1 MRAKNKLFLKLIILV
16 FVSICVIDIFVFTG
30 FNKKEVQNNYIKE
43 EITLTEKETEIEENI
58 INDNELEKEEDLEI
72 VEEKTINT
80 SKNIESS
87 SSNNNT
93 SSSSKSNS
101 NDQSNNL
108 KEKTNTQNNT
118 VSNET
123 PIKESKP
130 NVEVPK
136 EEPKQEVVQTQPVED
151 LTKVA
156 NPNDFYYSITGGNV
170 EFNTN
175 AGCMKAGE
183 DIAFIDVVDVQYFRC
198 YEVSSKANTIMGY
211 YLNIFCENGNCNS
224 RYKSMINIKSYD

>member
-16 FVSICVIDIFVFTG
+16 IIPVCVIGVFVFRD
-30 FNKKEVQNNYIKE
+30 FNKKETYNNNLKE
-43 EITLTEKETEIEENI
+43 EITLTE
-58 INDNELEKEEDLEI
+58 NDNEIGETIIDDKELEKEEDLEI
-72 VEEKTINT
+72 VEKKTINT

-93 SSSSKSNS
+93 SISSKSNS
-101 NDQSNNL
+101 NNQSNDS
-108 KEKTNTQNNT
+108 KEKTSTQNNT

-136 EEPKQEVVQTQPVED
+136 EEPKQEPVQTQPVED

-170 EFNTN
+170 EFSTN

-211 YLNIFCENGNCNS
+211 YLNIFCESGNCNS

>member
-16 FVSICVIDIFVFTG
+16 FVSICVIGIFVFTS
-30 FNKKEVQNNYIKE
+30 FNKKETQNNYIKE

-80 SKNIESS
+80 SKNIERS

-101 NDQSNNL
+101 NNQSNNL
-108 KEKTNTQNNT
+108 KEKPSTQNNT
-118 VSNET
+118 VSKEI

-130 NVEVPK
+130 SVEIPK
-136 EEPKQEVVQTQPVED
+136 EEPKQEPVQTQPVED

-170 EFNTN
+170 EFSTN

-224 RYKSMINIKSYD
+224 RYKSMIDIKSYD

>member
-1 MRAKNKLFLKLIILV
+1 MRAKNKLFLKLILLV
-16 FVSICVIDIFVFTG
+16 IVPICVIGIFVFTG
-30 FNKKEVQNNYIKE
+30 FNKKETHNNDIKE
-43 EITLTEKETEIEENI
+43 EITLTENDNKIEENI
-58 INDNELEKEEDLEI
+58 IDVNDLEKEEDLEF
-72 VEEKTINT
+72 VNEKTNNT
-80 SKNIESS
+80 SKNIESN

-101 NDQSNNL
+101 NNQSNNS

-130 NVEVPK
+130 NVEIPK

-170 EFNTN
+170 EFKTN

-224 RYKSMINIKSYD
+224 KYKSMINIKSYD

>member
-101 NDQSNNL
+101 NNQSNNL

>member
-1 MRAKNKLFLKLIILV
+1 MRAKNKLFLKLILLV
-16 FVSICVIDIFVFTG
+16 IVPICVIGIFVFTG
-30 FNKKEVQNNYIKE
+30 FNKKETHNNNIKE
-43 EITLTEKETEIEENI
+43 EITLTEKETEIDENI
-58 INDNELEKEEDLEI
+58 IDDNELEKEEDLEI

-87 SSNNNT
+87 SSNNNKF
-93 SSSSKSNS
+93 SSSKSNS
-101 NDQSNNL
+101 NNQSNNS
-108 KEKTNTQNNT
+108 KEKTSTQNNA

-123 PIKESKP
+123 PVKESKP

-136 EEPKQEVVQTQPVED
+136 EEPKQEPVQTKPSED

-211 YLNIFCENGNCNS
+211 YLNIFCESGNCNS
-224 RYKSMINIKSYD
+224 RYKSMINLKSYD

>member
-16 FVSICVIDIFVFTG
+16 IIPVCVIGVFVFRD
-30 FNKKEVQNNYIKE
+30 FNKKETYNNNLKE
-43 EITLTEKETEIEENI
+43 EITLTE
-58 INDNELEKEEDLEI
+58 NDNEIGETIIDDKELEKEEDLEI
-72 VEEKTINT
+72 VEKKTINT

-87 SSNNNT
+87 SSN
-93 SSSSKSNS
+93 SNS
-101 NDQSNNL
+101 SNNI
-108 KEKTNTQNNT
+108 KTNQNSQINISNEKTNTQNST

-136 EEPKQEVVQTQPVED
+136 EEPKQEPVQTQPVED

-170 EFNTN
+170 EFSTN

-211 YLNIFCENGNCNS
+211 YLNIFCESGNCNS

>member
-1 MRAKNKLFLKLIILV
+1 MRAKNKLFLKLILLV
-16 FVSICVIDIFVFTG
+16 IVPICVIGIFVFTC
-30 FNKKEVQNNYIKE
+30 FNKKEMHNNDIKE
-43 EITLTEKETEIEENI
+43 EITLTEKETEIDENI
-58 INDNELEKEEDLEI
+58 IDDNKLEKEEDLEI

-80 SKNIESS
+80 SKNIENSP
-87 SSNNNT
+87 SNNNT

-101 NDQSNNL
+101 NIQSHNL
-108 KEKTNTQNNT
+108 KEKTNTQNST

-136 EEPKQEVVQTQPVED
+136 EEPKQEPVQTQPVED